1 MMRNSSTA
9 LCGYGMVLML
19 SMVFAT
25 AAGAAAELPPGKLAD
40 KPLFRDTVYDGA
52 ADPALCWN
60 RDEQKWFMFYTNRRA
75 NVPNL
80 PGVSWVHGTPLGIA
94 ESSDGGATWTYRGQA
109 NINYGDGEFSY
120 WAPEVVYH
128 NGLYHMFLTFVPGMH
143 NDWSGTRDIL
153 HLTSTNLL
161 DWTYRS
167 TLKLASH
174 RVIDACVYLMPDGTW
189 RLWYNNEP
197 DRKAIYYAESP
208 DLFTWQDKGK
218 VIGDQPGEGPKV
230 FQWKGRYWMVVDVWR
245 GLGVYHS
252 EDGAQWT
259 RQKEN
264 LLETPGKGLDD
275 QVKGGH
281 PDVVVS
287 GDRAYLFYFT
297 HPGRR
302 GSDADKDRHEQ
313 RRSSIQVVE
322 LQYKDGRL
330 DCDRDTPTYMH
341 LVPPTDPSPKTAAA
355 SAWPEPTNEQR
366 PWTRWWWLGSAVDEA
381 NLTAQLTQLRQGGLG
396 GVEICPIYGVKGYE
410 DRNVDFLSP
419 RWMELLSH
427 TTKEGKRLGLGVDLT
442 TGTGWPFGGA
452 GVTDDTTSAGVVLN
466 RYELEY
472 GGTLDERLPDVP
484 MAYVLAASSEGV
496 RIDVTG
502 HVKDRRLEWAA
513 PEGKWRIY
521 AVGVK
526 GRVQRVK
533 RPAPGGEGFVVD
545 PYSVKAL
552 DQYLGVFDKAFAD
565 FDGPMPRG
573 HFHDSFEYYGATWTR
588 DFFEAFKTHRGY
600 DLRDHIE
607 ALFGDGDKE
616 VAARVKADYRRTISE
631 LHIAYIERWT
641 QWCHRYGSVSRN
653 QAHGAPANLIDLYAA
668 ADIPDTEIFRT
679 VDQRQIPMLKFS
691 SSAAHLAGKTKT
703 ASESFTWLGEHFQT
717 TLAEV
722 KAATDLLFLSGVNY
736 IFFHGIPYSPQ
747 EAAWPGWQFYASV
760 NMGPSGGLWKDLP
773 AYNAYVA
780 RCQSILQSGSPDNDV
795 LLYYPM
801 EDLWHTDEGMLMTL
815 TVHNQEK
822 WLWTSAFYQAA
833 MTFWEKGYLT
843 DYTSDRLLAKAE
855 AADGVVTVAGSRYR
869 VVVVPPCRVMPLETL
884 EKLAA
889 LARQGATV
897 LFVDSLPQDVPG
909 LHEIGTRRA
918 AFRKLLQEMAVSE
931 QPGDT
936 VRQRKL
942 GNGRILVGDVVGLLE
957 AVTLPRESVAD
968 FGVRTVRRT
977 HDAGYYYFLAHL
989 GEMPLDGWVA
999 LGRNARSAVLLDPM
1013 FEEHFGAAA
1022 VRQNAEGR
1030 TEVYLQMQPGQTLVL
1045 RTFTDAAAEGPRWDY
1060 SQVAG
1065 TPRPLTG
1072 TWKVTFVE
1080 GGPELPDAYETD
1092 ALTCWTTREDAKA
1105 KRFAGTARYTLEFE
1119 APAGDEDWQLDLG
1132 RVCESAKVLL
1142 NGKPL
1147 GTLFCPPYAVS
1158 VGSAMKPGRNV
1169 LVVEATNLAANRIRD
1184 MDQRKVNW
1192 KYFHDINVVNVG
1204 YKPFDASDWP
1214 LRESG
1219 LIGPVRLV
1227 PLKKLDPA
1235 RQTDSKPTVFF
1246 IGDSTVRN
1254 VTSPGLSGWGEPL
1267 AGLFYADKINA
1278 VNCALGGRSS
1288 RTFITEGLWDKVLGE
1303 LKAGDFVLMQF
1314 GHNDGGSLYQ
1324 GRARASLK
1332 GIGEDTEDVVLEA
1345 TGKPETVHTY
1355 GWYLRRYI
1363 RDAKAKGATPIVL
1376 SLVPRNIWN
1385 EDKTTVV
1392 RAADSYGRWA
1402 KEAALAEGALYLDLN
1417 DIVARHY
1424 EAVGEETVRTVYFAQ
1439 DHTHTT
1445 PAGAAVT
1452 ARLLAEAVRTLEG
1465 CPLGSYLKASS
1476 DQGVPASR

>member
-1 MMRNSSTA
+1 MKRNNSNV
-9 LCGYGMVLML
+9 LCGYGMVWML
-19 SMVFAT
+19 SMVFAS
-25 AAGAAAELPPGKLAD
+25 AAGAAAEQPPGKPAD

-60 RDEQKWFMFYTNRRA
+60 RDDQKWFMFYTNRRA

-128 NGLYHMFLTFVPGMH
+128 NGLYHMYLTFVPGMH
-143 NDWSGTRDIL
+143 NDWSGTRDII
-153 HLTSTNLL
+153 HLTSKNLL

-167 TLKLASH
+167 TLKLASN
-174 RVIDACVYLMPDGTW
+174 RVIDACVYQLPDGTW

-230 FQWKGRYWMVVDVWR
+230 FRWKGCYWMVVDVWR
-245 GLGVYHS
+245 GLGVYRS
-252 EDGAQWT
+252 DDGTQWT

-302 GSDADKDRHEQ
+302 GPDADKDRHEQ

-322 LQYKDGRL
+322 LEYKDGRL
-330 DCDRDTPTYMH
+330 DCDRDAPTVMN
-341 LVPPTDPSPKTAAA
+341 LRPPTDPSPQTAAA
-355 SAWPEPTNEQR
+355 SAWPQPTNEQR
-366 PWTRWWWLGSAVDEA
+366 PWARWWWMGSAVDEA
-381 NLTAQLTQLRQGGLG
+381 SLTAQLTQLRQGGLG

-427 TTKEGKRLGLGVDLT
+427 TVKEGKRLGLGVDLT

-466 RYELEY
+466 RYELEN
-472 GGTLDERLPDVP
+472 GGTLEERLPDVP

-496 RIDVTG
+496 RMDVTA
-502 HVKDRRLEWAA
+502 HVKERRLEWVA

-552 DQYLGVFDKAFAD
+552 DQYLGVFDKAFAG

-588 DFFEAFKTHRGY
+588 DFFEAFMTLRGY

-607 ALFGDGDKE
+607 VLFGDGDKE
-616 VAARVKADYRRTISE
+616 VAARVKADYRRTISD

-641 QWCHRYGSVSRN
+641 QWCHRYGSVSRD

-679 VDQRQIPMLKFS
+679 VDRRQIPMLKFS
-691 SSAAHLAGKTKT
+691 SSAAHLTGRTRT

-717 TLAEV
+717 SLAEV
-722 KAATDLLFLSGVNY
+722 KAATDLLLLSGVNH

-760 NMGPSGGLWKDLP
+760 NMGPTGGLWKDMP

-795 LLYYPM
+795 LLYYPV

-833 MTFWEKGYLT
+833 MTFWEKGYLA

-855 AADGVVTVAGSRYR
+855 VADGAVTVADSRYR

-897 LFVDSLPQDVPG
+897 LFIDTLPQDVPG
-909 LHEIGTRRA
+909 LHDIGSRRA
-918 AFRKLLQEMAVSE
+918 AFRKLLQDIAVPR
-931 QPGDT
+931 QQGDS

-942 GNGRILVGDVVGLLE
+942 GNGRILVGDSVGLLE
-957 AVTLPRESVAD
+957 AVTLPRESAAD
-968 FGVRTVRRT
+968 RGLRMVRRT
-977 HDAGYYYFLAHL
+977 HSTGYQYFLAHL
-989 GEMPLDGWVA
+989 GETPLDGWVA

-1013 FEEHFGAAA
+1013 FDDHSGVAAI
-1022 VRQNAEGR
+1022 RQNAEGR
-1030 TEVYLQMQPGQTLVL
+1030 TEVYLQMQPGQTRVL

-1060 SQVAG
+1060 TQAAG
-1065 TPRPLTG
+1065 SPRPLAG

-1092 ALTCWTTREDAKA
+1092 TLACWTTRDDAEA

-1119 APAGDEDWQLDLG
+1119 APAGAEDWRLDLG
-1132 RVCESAKVLL
+1132 RVCESATVAL

-1158 VGSAMKPGRNV
+1158 VGSALKPGRNT
-1169 LVVEATNLAANRIRD
+1169 LVVEVTNLAANRIRD

-1204 YKPFDASDWP
+1204 YKPFDASEWP

-1219 LIGPVRLV
+1219 LLGPVRLV

-1267 AGLFYADKINA
+1267 AGLFDADKINA
-1278 VNCALGGRSS
+1278 VNRALGGRSS
-1288 RTFITEGLWDKVLGE
+1288 RTFITEGLWDKVLAE
-1303 LKAGDFVLMQF
+1303 LKAGDFVLIQF

-1332 GIGEDTEDVVLEA
+1332 GVGEDTEDVVLEA

-1363 RDAKAKGATPIVL
+1363 RDARAKGATPIVL

-1385 EDKTTVV
+1385 EDKTQVV

-1402 KEAALAEGALYLDLN
+1402 NEAAMAEGALYLDLN

-1424 EAVGEETVRTVYFAQ
+1424 EAVGEEMVRTVYFAQ

-1452 ARLLAEAVRTLEG
+1452 ARLLAEALRTLEG
-1465 CPLGSYLKASS
+1465 CPLGDGLKPSA
-1476 DQGVPASR
+1476 D